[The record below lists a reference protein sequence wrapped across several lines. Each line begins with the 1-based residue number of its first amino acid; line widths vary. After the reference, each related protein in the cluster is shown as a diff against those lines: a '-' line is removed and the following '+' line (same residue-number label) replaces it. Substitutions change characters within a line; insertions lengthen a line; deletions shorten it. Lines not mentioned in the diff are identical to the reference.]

1 MYAHYLHIAGR
12 QLKNSRSAAAI
23 NLFGLATAM
32 AICLMIFLYVN
43 RELSFDRFHENS
55 ENIYRLGLT
64 INIQGEIQKE
74 PYSSPAM
81 GPDLLEI
88 FPEITGMVRLSNQII
103 NIWQEDRYTNV
114 QQSFFADNSFFEVFS
129 FTLLR
134 GSQKTAL
141 SEPFSLVI
149 TESLAERLFP
159 GQDALGMMVRINDY
173 DNRFTITGIAADCPN
188 NSHIQFE
195 ALLSF
200 ATHLQGN
207 RRNLTEWDAN
217 IGYYTY
223 LLLSGDSDMEALL
236 EKTAALTYEKVNHKF
251 EGMGVSIDLHYFP
264 MVNIRLYGDY
274 SGEMQETGTI
284 GRVWLFSVIALFVLF
299 IAGFN
304 YVNLT
309 IARSGRRARE
319 IGMRKVLGAHNQL
332 LRKQFYME
340 TLFFTAISFLLALLL
355 TEIALPAF
363 NLILNVQLS
372 LLETPWWV
380 FLIGFLVFVGLFGF
394 LAGIYPAWYMTSFE
408 PVKILKGEFWSKPG
422 RFQPRNLLLMIQ
434 FIVSMGLIV
443 CTMVI
448 LLQIRFMQTKDY
460 GFDYSHLLAVQVS
473 TREDARLLKQA
484 FENYP
489 WVSSQSLASGF
500 PGGGTTY
507 MEGIVPQDAEP
518 GFMSFRVWVDQN
530 YFNTLNLK
538 LADGRLFESDGGLET
553 ENVIINKT
561 LGRRAGWTESL
572 GKTIERSGVTYRVS
586 GIVEDFHYQ
595 SLHHVVEPILI
606 NVIDDMP
613 EFLSSFWLIIRFES
627 DASHLVTETLLKEWK
642 AHFPANTLTYN
653 YVSELVGA
661 HYTEDRSFGRL
672 FLAFTMLA
680 IIIAMLGI
688 MGLSSLAARQRQK
701 ETGIRKVLGASS
713 QSLVLK
719 MSLEYLKWI
728 VISALIALPMAYW
741 LMERWL
747 KGFAYAID
755 FPWWTMAASLAGL
768 TLTALLIVISQT
780 WATTR
785 VNPAEVLKTE

>member
-1 MYAHYLHIAGR
+1 MYVHYLHISGR

-23 NLFGLATAM
+23 NLFGLAMAM
-32 AICLMIFLYVN
+32 AICLMIFLYVKH
-43 RELSFDRFHENS
+43 ELSFDRFHENS
-55 ENIYRLGLT
+55 ENIYRIGLT
-64 INIQGEIQKE
+64 IDIQGEIQKE
-74 PYSSPAM
+74 PYSSPAI
-81 GPDLLEI
+81 GPDLLEV
-88 FPEITGMVRLSNQII
+88 FPEITGMVRLSNQTI
-103 NIWQEDRYTNV
+103 NIWQDDRFTSV
-114 QQSFFADNSFFEVFS
+114 QQSLYADNSFFELFS
-129 FTLLR
+129 FPLLR
-134 GSQKTAL
+134 GSKESAL

-159 GQDALGMMVRINDY
+159 GQNALGMMVRINDY
-173 DNRFTITGIAADCPN
+173 DNRFTITGIAADCPK

-207 RRNLTEWDAN
+207 RRNFTEWDAN
-217 IGYYTY
+217 IAYYTY
-223 LLLSGDSDMEALL
+223 VLLSGDYDLESLT
-236 EKTAALTYEKVNHKF
+236 EKTAELTYEKINHKF

-264 MVNIRLYGDY
+264 MVNIRLYSDY
-274 SGEMQETGTI
+274 SGEMLENGTI
-284 GRVWLFSVIALFVLF
+284 RRVWLFSVIALFVLF

-309 IARSGRRARE
+309 IARSGKRARE
-319 IGMRKVLGAHNQL
+319 IGMRKVLGAHKHM
-332 LRKQFYME
+332 LRKQFYIE
-340 TLFFTAISFLLALLL
+340 TIFFTAISFLLALLF

-363 NLILNVQLS
+363 NLILNIQLS
-372 LLETPWWV
+372 LLETPWWFYLV
-380 FLIGFLVFVGLFGF
+380 AFLVFVGLFGF

-408 PVKILKGEFWSKPG
+408 PVKILKGEFWSMPG
-422 RFQPRNLLLMIQ
+422 RFQPRNLLLLIQ

-460 GFDYSHLLAVQVS
+460 GFDYNNLLAVQVS
-473 TREDARLLKQA
+473 NREDARLLKQA
-484 FENYP
+484 FEKYP
-489 WVSSQSLASGF
+489 WVTSQSLASGF

-518 GFMSFRVWVDQN
+518 GFMSYRVWVDQN
-530 YFNTLNLK
+530 YFNTLNLR
-538 LADGRLFESDGGLET
+538 LADGRFFESDGGLET
-553 ENVIINKT
+553 GNVIINKT
-561 LGRRAGWTESL
+561 LARRAGWTESL

-586 GIVEDFHYQ
+586 GIVDDFHYL

-613 EFLSSFWLIIRFES
+613 AFLPSLWLLIRFENE
-627 DASHLVTETLLKEWK
+627 ASHLVTESLLKEWK
-642 AHFPANTLTYN
+642 EHFSANTLTYN
-653 YVSELVGA
+653 YVSALVGA
-661 HYTEDRSFGRL
+661 QYTEDRSFGRL
-672 FLAFTMLA
+672 FMAFTMLA

-713 QSLVLK
+713 KSLVLK

-728 VISALIALPMAYW
+728 AISALVALPLAYW
-741 LMERWL
+741 LMHRWL
-747 KGFAYAID
+747 EGFAYAID
-755 FPWWTMAASLAGL
+755 FPWWTMAVSLAGL
-768 TLTALLIVISQT
+768 TLTALLIVITQT

>member
-1 MYAHYLHIAGR
+1 MYVHYLHISGR

-32 AICLMIFLYVN
+32 AICLMIFLYVKH
-43 RELSFDRFHENS
+43 ELSFDRFHENS
-55 ENIYRLGLT
+55 ENIYRIGLT
-64 INIQGEIQKE
+64 IDIQGEIQKE
-74 PYSSPAM
+74 PYSSPAI
-81 GPDLLEI
+81 GPDLLEV
-88 FPEITGMVRLSNQII
+88 FPEITGMVRLSNQTI
-103 NIWQEDRYTNV
+103 NIWQDDRFTSV
-114 QQSFFADNSFFEVFS
+114 QQSLYADNSFFELFS
-129 FTLLR
+129 FPLLR
-134 GSQKTAL
+134 GSKESAL

-159 GQDALGMMVRINDY
+159 GQNALGMMVRINDY
-173 DNRFTITGIAADCPN
+173 DNRFTITGIAADCPK

-207 RRNLTEWDAN
+207 RRNFTEWDAN
-217 IGYYTY
+217 IAYYTY
-223 LLLSGDSDMEALL
+223 VLLSGDYDLESLT
-236 EKTAALTYEKVNHKF
+236 EKTAELTYEKINHKF

-264 MVNIRLYGDY
+264 MVNIRLYSDY
-274 SGEMQETGTI
+274 SGEMLENGTI
-284 GRVWLFSVIALFVLF
+284 RRVWLFSVIALFVLF

-309 IARSGRRARE
+309 IARSGKRARE
-319 IGMRKVLGAHNQL
+319 IGMRKVLGAHKHM
-332 LRKQFYME
+332 LRKQFYIE
-340 TLFFTAISFLLALLL
+340 TIFFTAISFLLALLF

-363 NLILNVQLS
+363 NLILNIQLS
-372 LLETPWWV
+372 LLETPWWFYLV
-380 FLIGFLVFVGLFGF
+380 AFLVFVGLFGF

-408 PVKILKGEFWSKPG
+408 PVKILKGEFWSMPG
-422 RFQPRNLLLMIQ
+422 RFQPRNLLLLIQ

-460 GFDYSHLLAVQVS
+460 GFDYNNLLAVQVS
-473 TREDARLLKQA
+473 NREDARLLKQA
-484 FENYP
+484 FEKYP
-489 WVSSQSLASGF
+489 WVTSQSLASGF

-518 GFMSFRVWVDQN
+518 GFMSYRVWVDQN
-530 YFNTLNLK
+530 YFNTLNLR
-538 LADGRLFESDGGLET
+538 LADGRFFESDGGLET
-553 ENVIINKT
+553 GNVIINKT
-561 LGRRAGWTESL
+561 LARRAGWTESL

-586 GIVEDFHYQ
+586 GIVDDFHYL

-613 EFLSSFWLIIRFES
+613 AFLPSLWLLIRFENE
-627 DASHLVTETLLKEWK
+627 ASHLVTESLLKEWK
-642 AHFPANTLTYN
+642 EHFSANTLTYN
-653 YVSELVGA
+653 YVSALVGA
-661 HYTEDRSFGRL
+661 QYTEDRSFGRL
-672 FLAFTMLA
+672 FMAFTMLA

-713 QSLVLK
+713 KSLVLK

-728 VISALIALPMAYW
+728 AISALVALPLAYW
-741 LMERWL
+741 LMHRWL
-747 KGFAYAID
+747 EGFAYAID
-755 FPWWTMAASLAGL
+755 FPWWTMAVSLAGL
-768 TLTALLIVISQT
+768 TLTALLIVITQT